1 MKCLLV
7 LAALLTLS
15 WGFPTQDQ
23 FHHPLSDSYI
33 EWLNSRNSTWKAGRN
48 FDRRISL
55 DYVKQLCGTILE
67 DDHEDDLPTIV
78 HETEEVEIPES
89 YDVREAWS
97 QCKSVHLIRDQ
108 GSCGSCW
115 AHGAVEAISDRICIA
130 SKGEVQ
136 VEISA
141 SDLVSCCPMWWCGLG
156 CKGGWI
162 KRAWQYWKH
171 RGLVTGG
178 LYHGEGCV
186 PYAIS
191 PCSHH
196 SKNSKLPPCGALQ
209 PTPPCLKQC
218 VDGYNSTYAQDK
230 HYGKDLPHL
239 HYFNRRTFV
248 LENKRFEFLEK
259 RNLSLI
265 VFKSQNNIFRTI
277 KLKTCENPPTNVQ
290 IFHHMIG
297 NKDTQPHLCVTP
309 GKRVYKVK
317 RNPEQIQLEI
327 MNHGPVTAA
336 MVVYSD
342 FPSYKSGVYQR
353 HSYIPLG
360 GHAIKILGW
369 GVENGVKY
377 WLCANSW
384 NQDWGDKGKFSL
396 DFLNITSYYID
407 VHMHLRCILI

>member
-1 MKCLLV
+1 MLRWV
-7 LAALLTLS
+7 L
-15 WGFPTQDQ
+15 Q
-23 FHHPLSDSYI
+23 
-33 EWLNSRNSTWKAGRN
+33 AGRN

-67 DDHEDDLPTIV
+67 DDHEKDLPTIV

-141 SDLVSCCPMWWCGLG
+141 SDLVSCCPGWWCGRG

-171 RGLVTGG
+171 YGLVTGG

-186 PYAIS
+186 PYAIP

-196 SKNSKLPPCGALQ
+196 SKNSKLPPCGSLQ

-239 HYFNRRTFV
+239 QNV
-248 LENKRFEFLEK
+248 EP
-259 RNLSLI
+259 I
-265 VFKSQNNIFRTI
+265 V
-277 KLKTCENPPTNVQ
+277 
-290 IFHHMIG
+290 
-297 NKDTQPHLCVTP
+297 DTQPHLCVTP
-309 GKRVYKVK
+309 GSHVYKVNK
-317 RNPEQIQLEI
+317 NEEQIQLEI
-327 MNHGPVTAA
+327 MNHGPVEGG

-384 NQDWGDKGKFSL
+384 NQDWGE
-396 DFLNITSYYID
+396 N
-407 VHMHLRCILI
+407 